1 LRPGPADAAVLTVDQ
16 LVADCQSLIQ
26 GDDPEHAVAGYL
38 SQLLRD
44 HSDDVAHVLGGN
56 TGTVVL
62 HQGADLTIAKVVVPA
77 HYAFHPH
84 DHLMWAVVAVVVG
97 REDNTFYVREGDRI
111 AATTGAAYDAGQV
124 GILPESIIHSVR
136 NTSDS
141 SSVGLHVYGGDVV
154 AAPTTE
160 WDPVTGLKRPS
171 AQTPHFQPH
180 RPC

>member
-1 LRPGPADAAVLTVDQ
+1 VLTVDQ
-16 LVADCQSLIQ
+16 LVADCQTLIQ

-44 HSDDVAHVLGGN
+44 QAEGIAHVLGDD
-56 TGTVVL
+56 TETVLL
-62 HQGADLTIAKVVVPA
+62 HQSADLTIAKVVVPA
-77 HYAFHPH
+77 QYAFHPH

-97 REDNTFYVREGDRI
+97 REDNTFFVRAGDRI
-111 AATTGAAYDAGQV
+111 AATTGAAYDVGQV
-124 GILPESIIHSVR
+124 GILPESVIHSVR
-136 NTSDS
+136 NTSFT

-160 WDPVTGLKRPS
+160 WDPVTGLKRP
-171 AQTPHFQPH
+171 ANPRAPHFQPH